1 MYGNVWY
8 ISALSVGSIVKK
20 TRGYYIIKY
29 NKNTQRIVT
38 KKIKKKLKYWA
49 QEIELT
55 LKLWCLIHI
64 GPL

>member
-38 KKIKKKLKYWA
+38 KKIKKKLKY
-49 QEIELT
+49 
-55 LKLWCLIHI
+55 
-64 GPL
+64 